1 MLALGSPV
9 SKNHSSKWVHLRLKL
24 IRLVIVHTL
33 SKYLIMHL
41 KLELEHVPKCFV
53 KMFGVN
59 NVNIRLS
66 PEVGSIMK
74 MSIYDAI

>member
-1 MLALGSPV
+1 MLAALCQKIIHPKGCIYE
-9 SKNHSSKWVHLRLKL
+9 LKL